1 MKNTKISY
9 PVGTK
14 VILPNGIATITETQ
28 IEPHPIP
35 KRDISFYKVKYDDIE
50 KNNEYE
56 KDMLYTNKDFFIM
69 TPERKALIDYAESK
83 EWDWQEVNEHFL
95 IHEQANSKNND
106 TQMTIIIWHE
116 NLSFQATS
124 YKEDEHETTSY
135 EVPLDLGELIIN
147 YMRSLKEEA
156 KNDINEWDTLS
167 RKQKEDLY
175 NVYVRAGNKDR
186 ENRDVLIRK
195 MVWSF
200 EVNKEFTL
208 GDIKDKLENENI
220 TDDDILNN
228 LYSLKD
234 IGILEECLFSFRK
247 IK

>member
-1 MKNTKISY
+1 MKNTEISY

-14 VILPNGIATITETQ
+14 VILPNGVATITETRR
-28 IEPHPIP
+28 EPHPIP

-156 KNDINEWDTLS
+156 KNDIREVGNDAPTMKDLTDALVLAETGSLCAQHEKKPNCSLLIS
-167 RKQKEDLY
+167 RP
-175 NVYVRAGNKDR
+175 
-186 ENRDVLIRK
+186 
-195 MVWSF
+195 
-200 EVNKEFTL
+200 
-208 GDIKDKLENENI
+208 
-220 TDDDILNN
+220 
-228 LYSLKD
+228 LKSVF
-234 IGILEECLFSFRK
+234 CSK
-247 IK
+247 K